1 MTADTATQAQSQP
14 FQAEVAELL
23 HLMVHSVYS
32 ETDIFLRE
40 LISNASDACDKL
52 RYEAIAAPDL
62 MADGAPPKIRILPNK
77 KADTLSVIDNG
88 IGMNRQELIDNLGT
102 IARSG
107 TKSFLSRLTEAK
119 DGAGLIG
126 QFGVGFYAAFMVA
139 DRIVVTSRRAGTD
152 EVWTW
157 SSSGGSGFEV
167 APGSEEDARRLTR
180 GTEIALHLKSDAK
193 KYLETYEIERIVG
206 AYSDNIQFPIE
217 LVPEEGEPRQ
227 INSASALWQRSKSEL
242 SAEDY
247 KQAYRSIA
255 NAFDD
260 PAMTLHYRAEGR
272 QSYAVLL
279 FAPSNKPLD
288 PFEPQRKGKVKLY
301 VRRVFISDDADL
313 LPAYLRFIRGVI
325 DSEDLP
331 LNISREMLQNNP
343 QLAQIKKAV
352 TSRIVSELENL
363 SEKEPTVFTGIW
375 DAFGALIKE
384 GLWEDQERRQ
394 KLLALSR
401 FTSTVGKRRSLK
413 QYVENLKPNQT
424 EIYYLTGPSVE
435 RLKSNPKLESAGA
448 RGIEVLLLTDP
459 VDSFWTSAQLD
470 FEGKPLKSLS
480 QGDIDFGPIPLLEEK
495 KEDKDTPAADEDA
508 IVAVIKDT
516 LGERVS
522 DVRASQ
528 RLTSSASCLVA
539 EGGGPD
545 RVLERL
551 LAQQNRGAL
560 TKPILEIN
568 MRHPLVMAIATAK
581 DVQKDLSFLL
591 LEQAQI
597 LEGELPEDPA
607 AFAGRLNQLVLR
619 GLRARSMN
627 AANVCRAPMPA
638 FDAGGRLS
646 VEPNLQTRPSSLAV
660 LTGTTC
666 RRPWPR
672 LTKASTAASRSFAA
686 LAA

>member
-1 MTADTATQAQSQP
+1 MTTDTIAEHQP

-23 HLMVHSVYS
+23 NLMVHSVYS

-62 MADGAPPKIRILPNK
+62 IADGEPPNIRIVPDK
-77 KADTLSVIDNG
+77 KAGTLSVTDNG
-88 IGMNRQELIDNLGT
+88 LGMDRQELIDNLGT

-139 DRIVVTSRRAGTD
+139 DRIVVTSRRAGAD
-152 EVWTW
+152 QVWTW
-157 SSSGGSGFEV
+157 SSSGGNGFDI
-167 APGSEEDARRLTR
+167 AAAGEDDAQRIAR
-180 GTEIALHLKSDAK
+180 GTEIVLHLKPDAT

-206 AYSDNIQFPIE
+206 AYSDNIQFPIW
-217 LVPEEGEPRQ
+217 LKPEDGEPRQ

-242 SAEDY
+242 TPEDY

-255 NAFDD
+255 GAFDD

-279 FAPSNKPLD
+279 FAPSAKPFDL
-288 PFEPQRKGKVKLY
+288 FEPSRKGRVKLY
-301 VRRVFISDDADL
+301 VRRVFIADDADL

-343 QLAQIKKAV
+343 QLAQIRKAV
-352 TSRIVSELENL
+352 TGRVVAELESL
-363 SEKEPTVFTGIW
+363 SEKEPENFAKIW
-375 DAFGALIKE
+375 DGFGPVIKE
-384 GLWEDQERRQ
+384 GIWEDFERRE

-401 FTSTVGKRRSLK
+401 FTTTAGEKRSLK
-413 QYVENLKPNQT
+413 QYAESLKPNQT
-424 EIYYLTGPSVE
+424 EIYYLVGDSVE
-435 RLKSNPKLESAGA
+435 RLKSNPKLESATA

-459 VDSFWTSAQLD
+459 VDAFWTSAPSD
-470 FEGKPLKSLS
+470 FGGKPLKSLS
-480 QGDIDFGPIPLLEEK
+480 QGDVDFGLIPLLDDSAADKEK
-495 KEDKDTPAADEDA
+495 PAADEA
-508 IVAVIKDT
+508 ATIAVIKDA

-528 RLTSSASCLVA
+528 RLTTSASCLVA
-539 EGGGPD
+539 GGNGRD
-545 RVLERL
+545 RQLERL
-551 LAQQNRGAL
+551 LAQQHGGAG

-568 MRHPLVMAIATAK
+568 MRHPLVAAISDKK
-581 DVQKDLSFLL
+581 DAARDLSFLL

-597 LEGELPEDPA
+597 LDGELPEDPA
-607 AFAGRLNQLVLR
+607 AFASRLNQLVLR
-619 GLRARSMN
+619 GLAKES
-627 AANVCRAPMPA
+627 
-638 FDAGGRLS
+638 
-646 VEPNLQTRPSSLAV
+646 
-660 LTGTTC
+660 
-666 RRPWPR
+666 
-672 LTKASTAASRSFAA
+672 
-686 LAA
+686 

>member
-1 MTADTATQAQSQP
+1 MTAETTTTQAQSQP

-62 MADGAPPKIRILPNK
+62 MADGAPPKIRIVPDK
-77 KADTLSVIDNG
+77 KADTLTVIDNG
-88 IGMNRQELIDNLGT
+88 IGMDRQELIDNLGT

-107 TKSFLSRLTEAK
+107 TKSFLSKLTEAK

-139 DRIVVTSRRAGTD
+139 DRIVVTSRRAGTN
-152 EVWTW
+152 EAWVW
-157 SSSGGSGFEV
+157 SSSGGSGFEI
-167 APGSEEDARRLTR
+167 APAAEEDLKRLTR
-180 GTEIALHLKSDAK
+180 GTEIALHLKPDAK
-193 KYLETYEIERIVG
+193 KYLEAYEIERIVG

-227 INSASALWQRSKSEL
+227 INSASALWQRPKSEL
-242 SAEDY
+242 TPEDY
-247 KQAYRSIA
+247 KQAYKSIA

-279 FAPSNKPLD
+279 FAPSAKPFDL
-288 PFEPQRKGKVKLY
+288 FEPQRKGKVKLY
-301 VRRVFISDDADL
+301 VRRVFIADDADL

-343 QLAQIKKAV
+343 QLAQIRKAV
-352 TSRIVSELENL
+352 TTRVISEFENL
-363 SEKEPTVFTGIW
+363 GDKEPEAFAKIW
-375 DAFGALIKE
+375 DAFGPVIKE
-384 GLWEDQERRQ
+384 GLWEDFERRE

-401 FTSTVGKRRSLK
+401 FTTTSGERRSLK
-413 QYVENLKPNQT
+413 QYVEDIKPNQT
-424 EIYYLTGPSVE
+424 EIYYLTGESVE
-435 RLKSNPKLESAGA
+435 RLKSNPKLESAKA

-459 VDSFWTSAQLD
+459 VDAFWTSAPLD
-470 FEGKPLKSLS
+470 FGGKPLKSLS
-480 QGDIDFGPIPLLEEK
+480 QGDIDFGLIPLLEEK
-495 KEDKDTPAADEDA
+495 SAEEKDKPAADEDA
-508 IVAVIKDT
+508 IIAVIKDT
-516 LGERVS
+516 LGDRVS

-539 EGGGPD
+539 GGDGRD
-545 RVLERL
+545 RALERL
-551 LAQQNRGAL
+551 LAQQNRGPV

-568 MRHPLVMAIATAK
+568 MRHPLVSAIATAK
-581 DVQKDLSFLL
+581 DAQKDLSMLL

-597 LEGELPEDPA
+597 LDGELPEDPA
-607 AFAGRLNQLVLR
+607 GFASRLNQLVLR
-619 GLRARSMN
+619 GIGS
-627 AANVCRAPMPA
+627 
-638 FDAGGRLS
+638 
-646 VEPNLQTRPSSLAV
+646 
-660 LTGTTC
+660 
-666 RRPWPR
+666 
-672 LTKASTAASRSFAA
+672 
-686 LAA
+686 